1 MYKRGQMLYRW
12 NQIDP
17 GSAAVLIGLV
27 VMLCTSLASIYL
39 WPSHPFAAL
48 ATGVCIGVLVGQAI
62 PPRLSLRRLALN
74 VLVLLGL
81 ASLLAVF
88 HLL

>member
-1 MYKRGQMLYRW
+1 MLYRW

-17 GSAAVLIGLV
+17 ASGAILISLI

-39 WPSHPFAAL
+39 WPTHPLRAL
-48 ATGVCIGVLVGQAI
+48 ATGLCIGVLFGQAI

-74 VLVLLGL
+74 LSALLAL
-81 ASLLAVF
+81 AGLLAVF

>member
-1 MYKRGQMLYRW
+1 MLYRW

-17 GSAAVLIGLV
+17 GSGAILISLV
-27 VMLCTSLASIYL
+27 VMLCTSLASHYL
-39 WPSHPFAAL
+39 WPSRPFLAL
-48 ATGVCIGVLVGQAI
+48 TTGLCIGILVGQAI

-74 VLVLLGL
+74 LLALVAL

>member
-1 MYKRGQMLYRW
+1 MLYRW

-17 GSAAVLIGLV
+17 ASGAVLISLI
-27 VMLCTSLASIYL
+27 VMLSTSLASIYL
-39 WPSHPFAAL
+39 WPTHRFMAL
-48 ATGVCIGVLVGQAI
+48 ATGLCIGVLVGAAI

-74 VLVLLGL
+74 LLALLALAGL
-81 ASLLAVF
+81 AALF

>member
-1 MYKRGQMLYRW
+1 MLYKW

-17 GSAAVLIGLV
+17 YSGAVLISLV
-27 VMLCTSLASIYL
+27 AMLCALLARRYI
-39 WPSHPFAAL
+39 WPSHPLMAL
-48 ATGVCIGVLVGQAI
+48 TTGGCIGVLVGQAI

-74 VLVLLGL
+74 LLVLVALAGL
-81 ASLLAVF
+81 AAVF